1 MSTPAT
7 AAARV
12 PATLLPRHSRAAWS
26 LPQVSRRAAFYL
38 QASIILFFLAGSS
51 APTPLYA
58 LYQAAW
64 GFSPVTITVVFG
76 IYALAVLAALLVVGG
91 LSDYVGRRPIL
102 LVATLLQ
109 AVTMAIFATAH
120 GVGALVLARVVQG
133 LSTGAAAGAVGAG
146 MLDLDRAKGTL
157 ANAVGPM
164 LGTATG
170 ALASGLMVVFLPAP
184 TVLIYVALGA
194 IFLAQALGVAAM
206 PESVTPRP
214 GALASLR
221 PQFHLPAHAR
231 VPMLLAV
238 PALVAAWSLVGFYG
252 SLGPTLVRRLVG
264 SSSPALGGLVLF
276 AMAGSGALAV
286 LLTRKQS
293 ARFLTLFGTATLMLG
308 VAVTLLAIARASVG
322 ILFLGTAVAGIGF
335 GGTFQGAIR
344 SVIPLAAPHQR
355 AGVLSVLY
363 VVAYLAMGAPAV
375 LAGLGV
381 VHGGGLLVTA
391 REYGLAV
398 IALAGAALLGT
409 LLRRSTGRSTDAKSL

>member
-7 AAARV
+7 AAAHV
-12 PATLLPRHSRAAWS
+12 PATLVPRHSRAAWH
-26 LPQVSRRAAFYL
+26 LPQLSRRAAFYL

-64 GFSPVTITVVFG
+64 GFSPITITVVFG
-76 IYALAVLAALLVVGG
+76 IYALAVLAALLVFGG

-102 LVATLLQ
+102 LGATLLQ

-120 GVGALVLARVVQG
+120 GVGALVLARVIQG

-146 MLDLDRAKGTL
+146 MLDLDRAKGTV

-170 ALASGLMVVFLPAP
+170 AITSGLMVVFLPAP
-184 TVLIYVALGA
+184 TVLVYLLLGT
-194 IFLAQALGVAAM
+194 IFLVQALGVAAM

-214 GALASLR
+214 GALASMR

-286 LLTRKQS
+286 LLTRRRS
-293 ARFLTLFGTATLMLG
+293 ARFLTLFGTTALMLG
-308 VAVTLLAIARASVG
+308 VAITLLAIARASVG
-322 ILFLGTAVAGIGF
+322 ILFVGTAVAGVGF
-335 GGTFQGAIR
+335 GGAFQGAIR
-344 SVIPLAAPHQR
+344 GVIPLAAPHQR

-375 LAGLGV
+375 VAGLGV

-409 LLRRSTGRSTDAKSL
+409 LLRRSTEAKSL

>member
-7 AAARV
+7 ARV
-12 PATLLPRHSRAAWS
+12 PATLVARHSRAAWR
-26 LPQVSRRAAFYL
+26 LPQLSKQAAFYL

-64 GFSPVTITVVFG
+64 GFSPITITVVFG
-76 IYALAVLAALLVVGG
+76 IYALAVLAALLVVGS

-102 LVATLLQ
+102 FAATLLQ

-146 MLDLDRAKGTL
+146 MLDLDRAKGTV

-194 IFLAQALGVAAM
+194 IFLAQAVGVVAM

-286 LLTRKQS
+286 LLTRQRS
-293 ARFLTLFGTATLMLG
+293 ARFLTLFGTGVLMAG

-322 ILFLGTAVAGIGF
+322 ILFVGTAVAGVGF
-335 GGTFQGAIR
+335 GGTFQGTIR

-409 LLRRSTGRSTDAKSL
+409 LLRRSTDAKSL

>member
-7 AAARV
+7 AAAHV
-12 PATLLPRHSRAAWS
+12 PATPVTRHSRAARS
-26 LPQVSRRAAFYL
+26 LPRLSRRAAFYL

-51 APTPLYA
+51 APTPLYV

-64 GFSPVTITVVFG
+64 GFSPITITVVFG
-76 IYALAVLAALLVVGG
+76 IYALAVLAALLVVGS

-102 LVATLLQ
+102 FAATLLQ

-146 MLDLDRAKGTL
+146 MLDLDRARGTL

-184 TVLIYVALGA
+184 TVLIYLALGA
-194 IFLAQALGVAAM
+194 IFLLQALGVAAM

-221 PQFHLPAHAR
+221 PQFHLPAQAR

-286 LLTRKQS
+286 LLTRQRP
-293 ARFLTLFGTATLMLG
+293 ARFLTLFGTGALMAG
-308 VAVTLLAIARASVG
+308 VAVTLLAIAHASVG
-322 ILFLGTAVAGIGF
+322 VLFVGTALAGIGF

-409 LLRRSTGRSTDAKSL
+409 LLRRTTDAKSL

>member
-1 MSTPAT
+1 
-7 AAARV
+7 
-12 PATLLPRHSRAAWS
+12 
-26 LPQVSRRAAFYL
+26 
-38 QASIILFFLAGSS
+38 
-51 APTPLYA
+51 
-58 LYQAAW
+58 
-64 GFSPVTITVVFG
+64 
-76 IYALAVLAALLVVGG
+76 
-91 LSDYVGRRPIL
+91 
-102 LVATLLQ
+102 
-109 AVTMAIFATAH
+109 
-120 GVGALVLARVVQG
+120 
-133 LSTGAAAGAVGAG
+133 
-146 MLDLDRAKGTL
+146 
-157 ANAVGPM
+157 
-164 LGTATG
+164 
-170 ALASGLMVVFLPAP
+170 
-184 TVLIYVALGA
+184 
-194 IFLAQALGVAAM
+194 M

-286 LLTRKQS
+286 VLTRQRS
-293 ARFLTLFGTATLMLG
+293 ARFLTLFGTAALMTG

-322 ILFLGTAVAGIGF
+322 VLFVGTAIAGVGF

-375 LAGLGV
+375 VAGLGV

-409 LLRRSTGRSTDAKSL
+409 LLRRSTDAKSL

>member
-7 AAARV
+7 AAARASTTLV
-12 PATLLPRHSRAAWS
+12 PPHARATWR
-26 LPQVSRRAAFYL
+26 LPQLSKSAAFYL

-64 GFSPVTITVVFG
+64 GFSPITITVVFG
-76 IYALAVLAALLVVGG
+76 IYALAVLAALLVLGG

-102 LVATLLQ
+102 LAATLLQ

-120 GVGALVLARVVQG
+120 GVGALILARVIQG

-146 MLDLDRAKGTL
+146 MLDLDRAKGTV

-170 ALASGLMVVFLPAP
+170 ALASGLMVLFLPAP

-194 IFLAQALGVAAM
+194 IFLAQALGVTAM

-286 LLTRKQS
+286 LLTRQRS
-293 ARFLTLFGTATLMLG
+293 ARFLTLFGTAALMTG

-322 ILFLGTAVAGIGF
+322 VLFVGTAVAGVGF

-409 LLRRSTGRSTDAKSL
+409 LLRRSTDAKSL

>member
-7 AAARV
+7 ASARAAAR
-12 PATLLPRHSRAAWS
+12 LLPPQARAATWR
-26 LPQVSRRAAFYL
+26 LPRLSKRAAFYL

-64 GFSPVTITVVFG
+64 GFSPITITVVFG
-76 IYALAVLAALLVVGG
+76 IYALAVLAALLVFGG

-102 LVATLLQ
+102 LGATLLQ

-120 GVGALVLARVVQG
+120 GVGALVLARVIQG

-146 MLDLDRAKGTL
+146 MLDLDRAKGTV

-170 ALASGLMVVFLPAP
+170 AITSGLMVVFLPAP
-184 TVLIYVALGA
+184 TVLVYLLLGT
-194 IFLAQALGVAAM
+194 IFLVQALGVAAM

-214 GALASLR
+214 GALASMR

-286 LLTRKQS
+286 LLTRRRS
-293 ARFLTLFGTATLMLG
+293 ARFLTLFGTTALMLG
-308 VAVTLLAIARASVG
+308 VAITLLAIARASVG
-322 ILFLGTAVAGIGF
+322 ILFVGTAVAGVGF
-335 GGTFQGAIR
+335 GGAFQGAIR

-375 LAGLGV
+375 VAGLGV

-409 LLRRSTGRSTDAKSL
+409 LLRRSTDAKSL

>member
-1 MSTPAT
+1 MSTP

-12 PATLLPRHSRAAWS
+12 PATLAPRHARAAWR
-26 LPQVSRRAAFYL
+26 LPPLSKTAAFYL
-38 QASIILFFLAGSS
+38 QASVILFFLAGSS

-64 GFSPVTITVVFG
+64 GFSPITITVVFG
-76 IYALAVLAALLVVGG
+76 IYAVAVLAALLVLGG

-102 LVATLLQ
+102 LAATLLQ
-109 AVTMAIFATAH
+109 AVAMAIFATAH
-120 GVGALVLARVVQG
+120 GVGALILARVIQG

-184 TVLIYVALGA
+184 TVLIYVVLGA
-194 IFLAQALGVAAM
+194 IFLAQAVGVSAM
-206 PESVTPRP
+206 PESVTLRP

-264 SSSPALGGLVLF
+264 SGSPALGGLVLF

-286 LLTRKQS
+286 LLTRQRP
-293 ARFLTLFGTATLMLG
+293 ARFLTLFGTATLMTG

-322 ILFLGTAVAGIGF
+322 VLFVGTAIAGTGF

-375 LAGLGV
+375 LAGVGV

-409 LLRRSTGRSTDAKSL
+409 LLRRTTDAKSL

>member
-7 AAARV
+7 ASARAAAR
-12 PATLLPRHSRAAWS
+12 LPTPQARAATWR
-26 LPQVSRRAAFYL
+26 LPGLSKRAAFYL

-64 GFSPVTITVVFG
+64 GFSPITITVVFG
-76 IYALAVLAALLVVGG
+76 IYALAVLAALLVFGG

-102 LVATLLQ
+102 LGATLLQ

-120 GVGALVLARVVQG
+120 GVGALVLARVIQG

-146 MLDLDRAKGTL
+146 MLDLDRAKGTV

-170 ALASGLMVVFLPAP
+170 AITSGLMVVFLPAP
-184 TVLIYVALGA
+184 TVLVYLLLGT
-194 IFLAQALGVAAM
+194 IFLVQALGVAAM

-214 GALASLR
+214 GALASMR

-286 LLTRKQS
+286 LLTRRHS
-293 ARFLTLFGTATLMLG
+293 ARFLTLFGTTALMLG
-308 VAVTLLAIARASVG
+308 VAITLLAIARASVG
-322 ILFLGTAVAGIGF
+322 ILFVGTAVAGVGF
-335 GGTFQGAIR
+335 GGAFQGAIR

-375 LAGLGV
+375 VAGLGV

-409 LLRRSTGRSTDAKSL
+409 LLRRSTDAKSL